1 MTNVVQGTDVESRIR
16 DIMSQLKSGSVSV
29 ASEYRNEDAQTKRKV
44 KRIDTLK
51 KVSKKKSK
59 VLTLTELA
67 LPFNPLTGKEDEEF
81 NRNNKYRPIMST
93 ESAMLVYKGMANE
106 SEDSKS
112 AFLRGTGVS
121 AENWDTSDI
130 STINTTD
137 RKIFKKHRYPVIF
150 TLNVVKIT
158 IPTFTGRAFG
168 KEYRVDVERDAM
180 SGEIIGE
187 LPIVLKINKL
197 MRDIANE
204 EVNKLEKDVKDG
216 VKVLNKDDLADARK
230 KIYQGI
236 VVGNDAP
243 LNFALALEIPLDA
256 QSSLSENVQLK
267 DLTDAEIFSMLR
279 LVKLNN
285 KFKIALDN
293 YIDGSYAP
301 LDKYTNF
308 WELDMVCTKDE
319 DPLELGKNTSFE
331 KPMVPIKDE
340 EDFKYLN
347 QSFINFM
354 DEDQKLEKTFLA
366 SSFVTRFNSDLE
378 NNLLDAC
385 EGIINLDSEF
395 VTAKVLQANKDII
408 PMIFGEAGDEKLVE
422 AEIGLV
428 PEGELNEEVAA
439 VESKKMNLAAMISD
453 DIVLDDEEEL

>member
-1 MTNVVQGTDVESRIR
+1 MTNVLEQTNVESKVR
-16 DIMSQLKSGSVSV
+16 DLMSQLRAGSVSV

-44 KRIDTLK
+44 KRIDPLK
-51 KVSKKKSK
+51 KAPKKKAK
-59 VLTLTELA
+59 VLTITELA
-67 LPFNPLTGKEDEEF
+67 IPFNPVTGREDEEF

-93 ESAMLVYKGMANE
+93 ETAMLTYKALSNE
-106 SEDSKS
+106 NPDTKS

-121 AENWDTSDI
+121 PEQWDTSAITEITD
-130 STINTTD
+130 TD
-137 RKIFKKHRYPVIF
+137 RKIFKKHRYPVVF
-150 TLNVVKIT
+150 TLNVVRIG
-158 IPTFTGRAFG
+158 IPTFTGRPFA
-168 KEYRVDVERDAM
+168 KEYRVDVERDGM
-180 SGEIIGE
+180 SGEIVGE
-187 LPIVLKINKL
+187 MPLVLKINKL

-243 LNFALALEIPLDA
+243 LNYVLALELPLDA
-256 QSSLSENVQLK
+256 QSGISENTQLK

-279 LVKLNN
+279 LVKMNS

-301 LDKYTNF
+301 LDKYNNF
-308 WELDMVCTKDE
+308 WELDMICTKDE
-319 DPLELGKNTSFE
+319 DPMELGKNTSFE
-331 KPMVPIKDE
+331 KPMVALKDV
-340 EDFKYLN
+340 EDFKFLN
-347 QSFINFM
+347 ASFVNFM
-354 DEDQKLEKTFLA
+354 DEDQKLEQTFLA
-366 SSFVTRFNSDLE
+366 SSFVTRFNKDLE

-395 VTAKVLQANKDII
+395 VTTKVLQANKDII
-408 PMIFGEAGDEKLVE
+408 PMIFGEEGDEKLIE

-428 PEGELNEEVAA
+428 PEGELNEKVAA
-439 VESKKMNLAAMISD
+439 EESKKMNLAAMVND
-453 DIVLDDEEEL
+453 DIVLEDDEEL